1 MKKREKSKFVC
12 QVCAYS
18 SVKWSGRC
26 PDCGGWNTFEEEPVE
41 KESFLSPYDLQELIP
56 VTDIIL
62 EHENRL
68 STGIAE
74 LDRVLGGGAV
84 SGSLV
89 VVGGEP
95 GIGKSTLLLQMA
107 NSHGKRKSK
116 PILYISGEESRE
128 QIRLR
133 AERLDSLSDRLY
145 VVSEIDLSAIKAYI
159 KKLSPEFLIVDS
171 IQTICHSDLSS
182 PPGSISQIKDC
193 TYNLMRVAKET
204 GLVIFLVG
212 HVTKEGLIAGPKLLE
227 HMVDTVLYFEG
238 DSKHTYRILRAVK
251 NRFGS
256 INEIGIFEMTSAGLR
271 EILNPSEAFLSDSTK
286 NLPGTVICSTIEGT
300 RPLLLEIQALTTV
313 SSYSQPRRSVNG
325 IELNRLFLVLAVLE
339 KRLGLNFGNRDVYVN
354 VVGGVKI
361 DEPAA
366 DLAIVGSICS
376 SFWDRSL
383 PGDTVVFGEI
393 GLTGEIR
400 PVYLTDRR
408 LSEISKMGFLKC
420 VLPVQSQEINMK
432 ESYGKLELLGV
443 SALEDA
449 LSFLLGVE
457 RLR

>member
-1 MKKREKSKFVC
+1 M
-12 QVCAYS
+12 
-18 SVKWSGRC
+18 
-26 PDCGGWNTFEEEPVE
+26 E
-41 KESFLSPYDLQELIP
+41 KESFLSPSDLQELIP

-62 EHENRL
+62 EHEKRL

-107 NSHGKRKSK
+107 NSHGKMEGK

-159 KKLSPEFLIVDS
+159 KKLSPGFLIVDS

-182 PPGSISQIKDC
+182 PPGSVSQIRDC

-238 DSKHTYRILRAVK
+238 DSKHTCRILRAVK

-256 INEIGIFEMTSAGLR
+256 TNEIGIFEMTSAGLR
-271 EILNPSEAFLSDSTK
+271 EILNPSEVFLSDSTK

-366 DLAIVGSICS
+366 DLAIAGSICS

-420 VLPVQSQEINMK
+420 VLPVQSQELNMK
-432 ESYGKLELLGV
+432 ESYGKLELCGV

-449 LSFLLGVE
+449 LSLLLGVE